1 MIHHILLFMRM
12 MTPNMLMEMCW
23 PQVCAQ
29 IKKLYDILLGNARI
43 VFLCCFFRVEHVT
56 SSHAKGRKDQGHA
69 QWWTKSKS
77 ARSKKIIIRV
87 QTNYHDI

>member
-23 PQVCAQ
+23 PQVCGQ

-43 VFLCCFFRVEHVT
+43 FWCCFFFV
-56 SSHAKGRKDQGHA
+56 
-69 QWWTKSKS
+69 
-77 ARSKKIIIRV
+77 
-87 QTNYHDI
+87 

>member
-1 MIHHILLFMRM
+1 MRYIYMIHHIILFMRM

-43 VFLCCFFRVEHVT
+43 VFLFFCVVFFSCNT
-56 SSHAKGRKDQGHA
+56 D
-69 QWWTKSKS
+69 
-77 ARSKKIIIRV
+77 
-87 QTNYHDI
+87 Y